1 MVWAIRQKQKTN
13 QSEQIEIG
21 GPGRSVTHQCDQVL
35 SAKVRQLG
43 AFEGKNE
50 ISVGVAPFHE
60 RPFREAM
67 TVLIATTQ
75 LKLFALVA

>member
-1 MVWAIRQKQKTN
+1 
-13 QSEQIEIG
+13 
-21 GPGRSVTHQCDQVL
+21 
-35 SAKVRQLG
+35 LG